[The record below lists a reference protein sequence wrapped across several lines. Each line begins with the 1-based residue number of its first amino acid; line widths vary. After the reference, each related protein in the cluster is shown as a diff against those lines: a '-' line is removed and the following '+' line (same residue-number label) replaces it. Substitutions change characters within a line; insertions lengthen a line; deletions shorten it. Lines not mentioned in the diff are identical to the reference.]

1 MAKKKTKKNRG
12 QNLNTGGAV
21 ATVANDITIANYS
34 DVLHPLDDTL
44 IERGGGEGLKIY
56 DAIERDTHAWSVL
69 QKRKHKLIGRE
80 WIVEPGGEG
89 KDDLAAADFIRD
101 ILTSLP
107 FDQICMDL
115 LDATLKGFSIAENVY
130 VRDGRHI
137 RPEYLNAQDQR
148 RFVFDKK
155 WQPRLLTW
163 SSPALGEKLP
173 QRKFVVHR
181 FGVKGNNPY
190 GLGMGTRLFWP
201 VLFKRNGVSYWMH
214 FLERFAAPI
223 PVGKYVEGRGSEHQR
238 ELMSV
243 LQMMNR
249 SSAITVPIG
258 TELESF
264 EAKRSGTVDYSVWG
278 KFWNTEMSKAV
289 LGETLTTEM
298 GDNGARAAS
307 ETHADILDALVDSDG
322 DLLSGTL
329 NNTFIRWLCDFNYPN
344 AALPKVWRP
353 RPANEMAQEELKQKR
368 AERRIKDMDA
378 LKAAREAGY
387 EPKDIGA
394 HMDGVFDCEMQEV
407 AAPGTTDAQK
417 KTPEIAFADDGTV
430 SIEDLIA
437 ATEAA
442 IRPTHEAWIRE
453 LKTATGLTDTA
464 DETRQALLDWQTR
477 LVDEI
482 PYAEAMGDALA
493 LAEFVGRA
501 EVLDEDGPALSEPKI
516 GTVTFK
522 EAQEFQRQ
530 KVSLPSRVWTDTLHQ
545 AHDRAFVVAGA
556 DSVSLVEDLRGALDK
571 AMNGGGGLDA
581 FRKEFDEIV
590 TRHGWDYNGG
600 RNWRTR
606 VIYDTNLRAAHQAGR
621 LKQMRN
627 PDVVKNKPYW
637 LYVHAETR
645 EPKQPRE
652 EHMAWDGKVFMH
664 DDPIWDRIY
673 PPNGWK
679 CSCGVRAISAVG
691 LRRLGKDGPDAAPT
705 LKMRKVQDPTTGE
718 QIEVPEGIDFGWG
731 YQPGN
736 TWERGIVP
744 RELQKPLALVQPDLP
759 LPVSPPLEQL
769 GREFTAPQLA
779 KGEVPEFY
787 VRRFLQRFGADIGRG
802 TVFRD
807 RAGQAVVISDQLFR
821 NADSSWKVLKF
832 GREIDI
838 ERLAEAI
845 FDPDEIWVDWEVE
858 GAGHTRLVRRYLRWH
873 SETSSY
879 SSFVWNTQAWH
890 GMTSFAPRKR
900 GGKGKPDKSY
910 IEKHRRGALIF
921 RRE

>member
-1 MAKKKTKKNRG
+1 MAKKKSKKNRG
-12 QNLNTGGAV
+12 QHLNAGSAV

-80 WIVEPGGEG
+80 WIIEPGGEG
-89 KDDLAAADFIRD
+89 KDDVAAADFIRD
-101 ILTSLP
+101 VLSNLP

-115 LDATLKGFSIAENVY
+115 LDATNKGFAIAENVY
-130 VRDGRHI
+130 TRDGRHI
-137 RPEYLNAQDQR
+137 RPEYVTALEQR

-173 QRKFVVHR
+173 QRKFFVHR

-201 VLFKRNGVSYWMH
+201 VLFKRNGVGYWMH
-214 FLERFAAPI
+214 FLERFSAPI
-223 PVGKYVEGRGSEHQR
+223 PVGKYVEGRGSQHQR
-238 ELMSV
+238 ELMNV

-258 TELESF
+258 TELDSF

-307 ETHADILDALVDSDG
+307 ETHADILDALVDSDS

-329 NNTFIRWLCDFNYPN
+329 NGTFVRWLCAFNYPN
-344 AALPKVWRP
+344 AALPKIWRP
-353 RPANEMAQEELKQKR
+353 RPANEMAQEELKRKR

-387 EPKDIGA
+387 EPTDIGA
-394 HMDGVFDCEMQEV
+394 HMDDVFDCEMQDV
-407 AAPGTTDAQK
+407 TPAANSDAQK
-417 KTPEIAFADDGTV
+417 KTPDIAFAEDGTV
-430 SIEDLIA
+430 RIEDLIA

-442 IRPTHEAWIRE
+442 IRPTHETWIRE
-453 LKTATGLTDTA
+453 LKAATGLPDDA
-464 DETRQALLDWQTR
+464 DEVRQALLDWQTR

-482 PYAEAMGDALA
+482 PYAEALGDALA
-493 LAEFVGRA
+493 LAELIGRG
-501 EVLDEDGPALSEPKI
+501 EVLDEDGPALAEPKV
-516 GTVTFK
+516 GTVTFN
-522 EAQEFQRQ
+522 EAQEFHRQ

-571 AMNGGGGLDA
+571 AMNGGGGLEG
-581 FRKEFDEIV
+581 FRKQFDEIV

-621 LKQMRN
+621 LKQMRD
-627 PDVVKNKPYW
+627 PDVVKLRPYW
-637 LYVHAETR
+637 RYVHAETR

-652 EHMAWDGKVFMH
+652 VHLAWDGKVFRH
-664 DDPIWDRIY
+664 DDPIWSMIY

-679 CSCGVRAISAVG
+679 CSCGVQAISVAG
-691 LRRLGKDGPDAAPT
+691 LKLLGKDGPDTAPA

-718 QIEVPEGIDFGWG
+718 RIEVPEGIDFGWG
-731 YQPGN
+731 YQPGD

-744 RELQKPLALVQPDLP
+744 RELQKPLNPTQPDLP
-759 LPVSPPLEQL
+759 LPVSPPLADL
-769 GREFTAPQLA
+769 GRPFASPVLPE
-779 KGEVPEFY
+779 GREPEFY
-787 VRRFLQRFGADIGRG
+787 VQRFLQRFGADIGRG
-802 TVFRD
+802 VLHRD
-807 RAGQAVVISDQLFR
+807 RAGQAIVISDQLFR
-821 NADSSWKVLKF
+821 NADGAWKVLKF
-832 GREIDI
+832 GRAVDA

-845 FDPDEIWVDWEVE
+845 FDPDEIWVDWVDMPD
-858 GAGHTRLVRRYLRWH
+858 GTRRLVRRYLRWDPEI
-873 SETSSY
+873 STY
-879 SSFVWNTQAWH
+879 SAFNWMSGAWF
-890 GMTSFAPRKR
+890 GATSFSPT
-900 GGKGKPDKSY
+900 KGRRNKPDVKY
-910 IEKHRRGALIF
+910 LERHRRGALIF
-921 RRE
+921 RRED

>member
-1 MAKKKTKKNRG
+1 MAKKKSKTNKARP
-12 QNLNTGGAV
+12 LSTGSAV

-56 DAIERDTHAWSVL
+56 DAIERDTHAYSVL

-80 WIVEPGGEG
+80 WIVEPGGDG
-89 KDDLAAADFIRD
+89 KHDIAAADFIQD
-101 ILTSLP
+101 VLASLP

-115 LDATLKGFSIAENVY
+115 LDATNKGFAIAENVY
-130 VRDGRHI
+130 ARDGRHI
-137 RPEYLNAQDQR
+137 RPEYMTALEQR
-148 RFVFDKK
+148 RFIFDRK
-155 WQPRLLTW
+155 WQPRLLTMT
-163 SSPALGEKLP
+163 SPAKGEKLP
-173 QRKFVVHR
+173 RRKFVVHR

-223 PVGKYVEGRGSEHQR
+223 PVGKYVEGRGSQHQQS
-238 ELMSV
+238 LMQT

-258 TELESF
+258 TELDSF
-264 EAKRSGTVDYSVWG
+264 EAKRSGTVDYSVWA

-307 ETHADILDALVDSDG
+307 QTHADILDALVDSDS

-329 NNTFIRWLCDFNYPN
+329 NGTFIRWLCAFNYPN

-353 RPANEMAQEELKQKR
+353 RPANEMAQEDLKQKR
-368 AERRIKDMDA
+368 AARRIKELDA

-387 EPKDIGA
+387 EPKDISA
-394 HMDGVFDCEMQEV
+394 HMDDVFDCEMQQV
-407 AAPGTTDAQK
+407 APVVDPDTQK
-417 KTPEIAFADDGTV
+417 KTSDIAFADDGAV
-430 SIEDLIA
+430 SIKDLIA

-453 LKTATGLTDTA
+453 LKTATSGPEDV
-464 DETRQALLDWQTR
+464 DGVRQAMLDWQTR
-477 LVDEI
+477 LVDEN
-482 PYAEAMGDALA
+482 PYVEAVGGALA
-493 LAEFVGRA
+493 LADLVGRS
-501 EVLDEDGPALSEPKI
+501 EVLDEDGPALAEPKV

-522 EAQEFQRQ
+522 EAQEFHRQ
-530 KVSLPSRVWTDTLHQ
+530 KVSLPSKAWTDTLHQ

-571 AMNGGGGLDA
+571 AMNGGGGLEA
-581 FRKEFDEIV
+581 FRKGFDEIV

-621 LKQMRN
+621 LKQMRD
-627 PDVVKNKPYW
+627 PDVVKQRPYW

-645 EPKQPRE
+645 EPKQPRD
-652 EHMAWDGKVFMH
+652 EHLAWDGKVFRH
-664 DDPIWDRIY
+664 DDPIWRWLY

-679 CSCGVRAISAVG
+679 CSCGVRAISSAG
-691 LRRLGKDGPDAAPT
+691 LRRLGKDTPDTPPT
-705 LKMRKVQDPTTGE
+705 LKMRKVQDPVTRE
-718 QIEVPEGIDFGWG
+718 QVDVPKGIDFGWG
-731 YQPGN
+731 YQPGD

-744 RELQKPLALVQPDLP
+744 RELQKPLSLTQPDLP
-759 LPVSPPLEQL
+759 LPVSPPLSDL
-769 GREFTAPQLA
+769 GRPYSAPVLPE
-779 KGEVPEFY
+779 GRDEEFY
-787 VRRFLQRFGADIGRG
+787 VQRFLQRFGADIGRG
-802 TVFRD
+802 VVHRD
-807 RAGQAVVISDQLFR
+807 KAGQAVVISEQLFR
-821 NADSSWKVLKF
+821 NADGAWKALK
-832 GREIDI
+832 RSRAVQM
-838 ERLAEAI
+838 ERLAETV
-845 FDPDEIWVDWEVE
+845 FDPDEIWVDWETERSGYV
-858 GAGHTRLVRRYLRWH
+858 RLVRRYLRW
-873 SETSSY
+873 EPDLAGI
-879 SSFVWNTQAWH
+879 SSFIWSSSGWH
-890 GMTSFAPRKR
+890 GLTSFDPRAGKR
-900 GGKGKPDKSY
+900 LKPSRTY
-910 IEKHRRGALIF
+910 LEKNRRGALIY
-921 RRE
+921 RRQE